1 MRRFVLT
8 WLALSLVG
16 SKAVAQDV
24 NPPAKA
30 GVKSLNFTFGGFGG
44 FGLTGT
50 GPAGGVG
57 VSYFVSPVGA
67 VRAGLQ
73 IRRSSR
79 TLSWNSPAG
88 VPGADGSE
96 ADLSL
101 GAAVDYLKFMHGG
114 TSRVRPYLGG

>member
-57 VSYFVSPVGA
+57 MSYFVSPDA
-67 VRAGLQ
+67 ALRAGLQ
-73 IRRSSR
+73 VRSYSR
-79 TLSWNSPAG
+79 TLTFNSAG
-88 VPGADGSE
+88 GVAGTDGSE
-96 ADLSL
+96 SGLIL
-101 GAAVDYLKFMHGG
+101 GVAVDYLKFMHAG
-114 TSRVRPYLGG
+114 TARVRPYV